1 MPEIGAYDAKT
12 HLSQLLDGVE
22 EKGERYIITRHGQ
35 PVAELGPVRRDKA
48 GEVRAALKQMDQL
61 REELAGKGVALSDLL
76 EEGES
81 VRQAAHRGHR
91 Y

>member
-12 HLSQLLDGVE
+12 HLSQLLDGVA

-35 PVAELGPVRRDKA
+35 PVAELGPVRQDKA
-48 GEVRAALKQMDQL
+48 ADVRAALKQLDQL
-61 REELAGKGVALSDLL
+61 REELAQKGVRLSDLL
-76 EEGES
+76 EAGET
-81 VRQAAHRGHR
+81 VRQMAHRDHR